1 MFRNQLVK
9 SVTVA
14 CRSLSKPAL
23 STRLFSI
30 STVRSLSVLP
40 SSYTHLNAFSTQR
53 RLFSESASSAADI
66 KKRIEA
72 CTYNDAAKEK
82 IIQEEAKKK
91 NFAALRKLGEQ
102 Y

>member
-23 STRLFSI
+23 SARLFSI

-40 SSYTHLNAFSTQR
+40 SSYTHLNA
-53 RLFSESASSAADI
+53 FSESASSAADI